1 MNPALN
7 GSLLDTLRF
16 GAPYYL
22 WLLILPAILLV
33 LWIRQAA
40 LWRGSKSR
48 FAKRM
53 QSPVRA
59 RFQPLGGLGF
69 WLCIILATVAVIVAL
84 ARPRAVTSVVR
95 TAAIDLVVLQDASA
109 SMHVKD
115 VAGNRWQRSM
125 AFLRTLG
132 DSLQWDNDRIALAVF
147 AHIAAPHVRLTKDPN
162 TYFFFLD
169 HLSVKSPFPLEEDT
183 TWDTNIALGIEWGL
197 RVIEK
202 DRQLHG
208 VSRNIPAFLLLSD
221 GQAWTGETAKALM
234 LAHQAN
240 VPVFVVGV
248 GTESGGPIP
257 DPLRLKE
264 GKDSARAK
272 EPEIVSRLDR
282 PSLQR
287 IALSSQTH
295 YYELDRSSDID
306 IATAVIDAARRRAPA
321 ATHESLQELYWPC
334 LLGAG
339 IFLICGLL
347 TLAERAELWIHAAA
361 AAAGLA
367 LVLQYFR

>member
-1 MNPALN
+1 VT
-7 GSLLDTLRF
+7 SLFETLRF
-16 GAPYYL
+16 GSPHYL
-22 WLLILPAILLV
+22 WLLIVPAILLV
-33 LWIRQAA
+33 LWVRQAA
-40 LWRGSKSR
+40 LWRGNTWH
-48 FAKRM
+48 FARRW

-59 RFQPLGGLGF
+59 RFQPLGGLVF
-69 WLCIILATVAVIVAL
+69 WLCIVLATVAVIVAL

-132 DSLQWDNDRIALAVF
+132 DSMQWDNDRIALALF

-169 HLSVKSPFPLEEDT
+169 HLSEKSPFPLEEDT

-202 DRQLHG
+202 DKQLHG
-208 VSRNIPAFLLLSD
+208 VSRNIPAFLMVTD
-221 GQAWTGETAKALM
+221 GQAWTGETAKALL
-234 LAHQAN
+234 LAQQAN
-240 VPVFVVGV
+240 VPIFVVGV

-257 DPLRLKE
+257 DPIRAKE
-264 GKDSARAK
+264 NKDPARASNP

-282 PSLQR
+282 PSLQK
-287 IALSSQTH
+287 IALASQTR
-295 YYELDRSSDID
+295 YFELDRSSDIE
-306 IATAVIDAARRRAPA
+306 IATAVIDATRRRAPA
-321 ATHESLQELYWPC
+321 ATHEALQELYWPC
-334 LLGAG
+334 LVVAGAL
-339 IFLICGLL
+339 LILGLL

-361 AAAGLA
+361 AAAA
-367 LVLQYFR
+367 LGVVFQFFR

>member
-1 MNPALN
+1 VN
-7 GSLLDTLRF
+7 GSLLETLRF
-16 GAPYYL
+16 GSPHYL

-40 LWRGSKSR
+40 LWRGSASH
-48 FAKRM
+48 FAKRW

-59 RFQPLGGLGF
+59 RFQPLGGLAF
-69 WLCIILATVAVIVAL
+69 WLCIILATIGVIVSL

-132 DSLQWDNDRIALAVF
+132 DSMQWDNDRIALALF

-169 HLSVKSPFPLEEDT
+169 HLSEKSPFPLEEDT

-208 VSRNIPAFLLLSD
+208 ISRNIPAFLLITD
-221 GQAWTGETAKALM
+221 GQAWTGETVKALA
-234 LAHQAN
+234 LAQQAN
-240 VPVFVVGV
+240 VPIFVVGV

-257 DPLRLKE
+257 DPLRTKD
-264 GKDSARAK
+264 GKDSPRAK

-287 IALSSQTH
+287 ISLSAQTH
-295 YYELDRSSDID
+295 YYELDRSSDIE
-306 IATAVIDAARRRAPA
+306 IATAVIDATRRRAPA
-321 ATHESLQELYWPC
+321 ATHEALQELYWPC
-334 LLGAG
+334 LLVAG
-339 IFLICGLL
+339 FLLMCGLL

-367 LVLQYFR
+367 IVFQYFR

>member
-1 MNPALN
+1 VS
-7 GSLLDTLRF
+7 GSLLETLRF
-16 GAPYYL
+16 GSPYYL
-22 WLLILPAILLV
+22 WLLIIPAILLV

-40 LWRGSKSR
+40 LWRGSASH
-48 FAKRM
+48 FAKRW

-59 RFQPLGGLGF
+59 RFQPLGGLVF
-69 WLCIILATVAVIVAL
+69 WLCIILATAGIIVSL
-84 ARPRAVTSVVR
+84 SRPRAVTSVVR

-132 DSLQWDNDRIALAVF
+132 DSMQWDNDRIALALF

-169 HLSVKSPFPLEEDT
+169 HLSQKSPFPLEEDT

-202 DRQLHG
+202 DKQLHG
-208 VSRNIPAFLLLSD
+208 ISRNVPAFLLVTD
-221 GQAWTGETAKALM
+221 GQTWTGETAKALA

-240 VPVFVVGV
+240 VPIFVVGV

-257 DPLRLKE
+257 DPLRLKD

-287 IALSSQTH
+287 IALSAQTR
-295 YYELDRSSDID
+295 YYELDRSSDIQ

-334 LLGAG
+334 LLVAG
-339 IFLICGLL
+339 LLLICGLL

-367 LVLQYFR
+367 VVFQYFR

>member
-1 MNPALN
+1 MG
-7 GSLLDTLRF
+7 GSLFETLRF
-16 GAPYYL
+16 GSPHFL
-22 WLLILPAILLV
+22 WLLIVPAILLV
-33 LWIRQAA
+33 LWIRQVVI
-40 LWRGSKSR
+40 WRGNVSH
-48 FAKRM
+48 FAKRL
-53 QSPVRA
+53 QAPVRA
-59 RFQPLGGLGF
+59 RFQPLGGLVF
-69 WLCIILATVAVIVAL
+69 WLAVVLATTGLIVAL

-132 DSLQWDNDRIALAVF
+132 DSMQWDNDRIALALF

-162 TYFFFLD
+162 TFFFFLD
-169 HLSVKSPFPLEEDT
+169 HLSDAPPFPLEEDT
-183 TWDTNIALGIEWGL
+183 SWDTNIALGIEWGL

-208 VSRNIPAFLLLSD
+208 VSRNIPAFLLITD
-221 GQAWTGETAKALM
+221 GQAWTGETVKSLAL
-234 LAHQAN
+234 ANQAN
-240 VPVFVVGV
+240 VPIFVVGV

-257 DPLRLKE
+257 DPARDKE
-264 GKDSARAK
+264 PGRAK
-272 EPEIVSRLDR
+272 EPPIVSRLDR

-287 IALSSQTH
+287 ISLSAQTR
-295 YYELDRSSDID
+295 YFELDRSSDTE

-334 LLGAG
+334 LAVSA
-339 IFLICGLL
+339 GLL
-347 TLAERAELWIHAAA
+347 MIGLLALAERAELWIHAAA
-361 AAAGLA
+361 AVAGLI
-367 LVLQYFR
+367 LIFQYFR